1 MSCFCLHCPELFPA
15 AGVGN
20 ASAMGWEQLGHG
32 NVPAGCPCGEGI
44 LELPSLG
51 CGSQPKIRLHSK
63 ALLVERHLLLFSSC
77 PWLVF
82 PASSSSAHLPQP
94 VSRAT
99 AEMPAGSSFWS
110 FQLLQ
115 EQDSCPHEQG
125 FVGLSANPPH
135 PGLGFIPSLISPG
148 ENLPDP

>member
-1 MSCFCLHCPELFPA
+1 MFALPRVIPCCWGGKCLSHGMGA
-15 AGVGN
+15 AGSWQCSCWLSLWGGDFGAPIPGLWGSAKDQTAQQSTSGGK
-20 ASAMGWEQLGHG
+20 AS
-32 NVPAGCPCGEGI
+32 PP
-44 LELPSLG
+44 
-51 CGSQPKIRLHSK
+51 
-63 ALLVERHLLLFSSC
+63 LLLLSMACLSC
-77 PWLVF
+77 IQQLT
-82 PASSSSAHLPQP
+82 HLPQP

>member
-51 CGSQPKIRLHSK
+51 CGAQPKIRLHSK

-82 PASSSSAHLPQP
+82 PASSSS
-94 VSRAT
+94 
-99 AEMPAGSSFWS
+99 
-110 FQLLQ
+110 
-115 EQDSCPHEQG
+115 
-125 FVGLSANPPH
+125 
-135 PGLGFIPSLISPG
+135 LISPSLCLVPLQKCQLG
-148 ENLPDP
+148 AASGVSSSCRSRTAVHMSRVLLD